1 MSSDEKAAF
10 SGLQFSRLSLIQ
22 DLMRLM
28 IRVWQGIFG
37 R

>member
-10 SGLQFSRLSLIQ
+10 SGLQFSRLSLMHG
-22 DLMRLM
+22 LMGLVKRA
-28 IRVWQGIFG
+28 WQRIFG

>member
-22 DLMRLM
+22 GLMGVMKRAW
-28 IRVWQGIFG
+28 RRIFG